1 MMLPLNLLSVNG
13 LKQLAVKLLPWLV
26 LIVVTVLLYL
36 FAQHKWNEA
45 LETKYNA
52 GVKDGKQAVVDEYEN
67 KAAQL
72 RNNLEIEKGLVEY
85 DAQKRIA
92 TAKRDADSSRK
103 SALSLQQ
110 TLDRISSDIGSNT
123 NIDPTG
129 KTARETVRVL
139 TDLFKESVR
148 RGDVLAEYADESRE
162 AGLTCERSY
171 DSLRAKYE
179 SGQVKNNAK
188 L

>member
-72 RNNLEIEKGLVEY
+72 RNKLNIDKGKIEYEAHQNIEVANR
-85 DAQKRIA
+85 DAQSA
-92 TAKRDADSSRK
+92 RDAAD
-103 SALSLQQ
+103 SLQR
-110 TLDRISSDIGSNT
+110 TLDKIRSIASRAGATVTTSTSTTKAVDLLADMLVKSN
-123 NIDPTG
+123 
-129 KTARETVRVL
+129 
-139 TDLFKESVR
+139 R
-148 RGDVLAEYADESRE
+148 RANQYAEFADRAFE
-162 AGLTCERSY
+162 AGRTCERQY
-171 DSLRAKYE
+171 DSLRDRIIEQTTSK
-179 SGQVKNNAK
+179 
-188 L
+188 

>member
-1 MMLPLNLLSVNG
+1 MLPLNLLSVNG

-72 RNNLEIEKGLVEY
+72 RNKLEIEK
-85 DAQKRIA
+85 
-92 TAKRDADSSRK
+92 DSLNMMLK
-103 SALSLQQ
+103 NVSLQRRAMLIVLVSLLSACNKHSIVSAPTSEVIP
-110 TLDRISSDIGSNT
+110 TLTPLARQPEKPSECLPTCSKNQSDAATSWQNT
-123 NIDPTG
+123 LMN
-129 KTARETVRVL
+129 RV
-139 TDLFKESVR
+139 
-148 RGDVLAEYADESRE
+148 
-162 AGLTCERSY
+162 
-171 DSLRAKYE
+171 
-179 SGQVKNNAK
+179 K
-188 L
+188 LD